1 MMRWWET
8 GYKAEPHMFYTA
20 NGGWT
25 SAFRQGGVG
34 RRLKVLR
41 AKSVFSGFPG
51 FQSHT
56 DPLIRSAGEASRV
69 RRKNSGRQREGG
81 PIRFRRGPCVRT
93 QKMLKMTYVQCVG
106 WRARGKPQRTNGGK
120 AINSPRV

>member
-1 MMRWWET
+1 MMQWWET
-8 GYKAEPHMFYTA
+8 GYKTKPHVFYTA
-20 NGGWT
+20 NGGRT

-34 RRLKVLR
+34 LRLKVLR

-69 RRKNSGRQREGG
+69 RRKNSGRRGG
-81 PIRFRRGPCVRT
+81 GESVSDAAGAYV
-93 QKMLKMTYVQCVG
+93 KMLKMTYVQRVG
-106 WRARGKPQRTNGGK
+106 FRTTGKPQCANGGK
-120 AINSPRV
+120 VINSLCV